1 MSNNDIREAMQK
13 EIGVPFTCTEHGDYQ
28 RIRTPYLY
36 PDGDIIDVFCKSDG
50 DVGTVT
56 DLAETT
62 GWIRMQS
69 MSLRRSPK
77 QNQLIGDVCLTHG
90 VEFYRG
96 MLQARC
102 RPGASLAEVVTR
114 VAQAALRV
122 SDLWFTFRTRAVE
135 AITDEVADYL
145 IQHELPFDR
154 SKRLLG
160 RSGRGWTVDFHVRT
174 QRSSLV
180 YVLSTGNRSAARRI
194 TKHVLAAWHDLNHL
208 TTGPE
213 ALNFVSLFDDTAD
226 VWEDE
231 DFRLVEPMSTVSH
244 WSRPDEFADAMS
256 TPNHEQQSKS

>member
-50 DVGTVT
+50 DVVTVT

-96 MLQARC
+96 MLPTWGLAGRGGYS
-102 RPGASLAEVVTR
+102 RGASGVTGIRPVVHVPNTG
-114 VAQAALRV
+114 
-122 SDLWFTFRTRAVE
+122 
-135 AITDEVADYL
+135 
-145 IQHELPFDR
+145 
-154 SKRLLG
+154 G
-160 RSGRGWTVDFHVRT
+160 RSNYR
-174 QRSSLV
+174 
-180 YVLSTGNRSAARRI
+180 
-194 TKHVLAAWHDLNHL
+194 
-208 TTGPE
+208 
-213 ALNFVSLFDDTAD
+213 
-226 VWEDE
+226 
-231 DFRLVEPMSTVSH
+231 
-244 WSRPDEFADAMS
+244 
-256 TPNHEQQSKS
+256 